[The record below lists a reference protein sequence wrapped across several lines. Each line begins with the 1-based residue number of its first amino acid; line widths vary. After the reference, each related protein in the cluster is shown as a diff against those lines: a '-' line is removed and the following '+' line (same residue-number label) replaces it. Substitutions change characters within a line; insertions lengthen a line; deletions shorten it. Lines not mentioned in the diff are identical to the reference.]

1 MTSNYLGTLS
11 RMLDEKSDFC
21 VRVNNIY
28 ETFIMIL
35 LTLAINNLTDALFI
49 MMTFSMQDNF

>member
-1 MTSNYLGTLS
+1 
-11 RMLDEKSDFC
+11 MLDEKSDFC